1 MWRKIRAN
9 FFAGLLIAI
18 PVVLTFW
25 VLYFIISRLNF
36 LLLEPIMKIFQIW
49 LPDRVSVEFF
59 TKVVI
64 FLILLAIL
72 TLTGFAAKIIL
83 LRNIFGFGESILY
96 RVPMISTVYKGLK
109 EMSSAFLSD
118 QKSIFKKVVLVEYP
132 KDGVYA
138 IGFVTSET
146 QGEAQEKTKEN
157 VINVFVPTT
166 PNPTSGMLVLVPQ
179 KDVILLDMSVADGMK
194 MIISGG
200 VVTPKADYGNTEN
213 RSNTF
218 KKEGLQGN

>member
-1 MWRKIRAN
+1 MWHKIRVN
-9 FFAGLLIAI
+9 FFTGLLIVV

-25 VLYFIISRLNF
+25 VLYFIISKLNL

-49 LPDRVSVEFF
+49 LPDRGFADLLTKAAVFF
-59 TKVVI
+59 
-64 FLILLAIL
+64 ILLGIL
-72 TLTGFAAKIIL
+72 TLIGLAARIIFV
-83 LRNIFGFGESILY
+83 RKIFGFAERILY
-96 RVPMISTVYKGLK
+96 KVPMISTIYKGLK
-109 EMSSAFLSD
+109 EISSAFLSSH
-118 QKSIFKKVVLVEYP
+118 KSIFKKVVLLQYP
-132 KDGVYA
+132 KNGVYT

-146 QGEAQEKTKEN
+146 RGEAQDKTKEK

-166 PNPTSGMLVLVPQ
+166 PNPTSGMLVLVPEI
-179 KDVILLDMSVADGMK
+179 DAIVLDMSVEEGMK

-200 VVTPKADYGNTEN
+200 AVTPKAHGNTEN

>member
-1 MWRKIRAN
+1 MWRKIKSN
-9 FFAGLLIAI
+9 FFTGLLLVI
-18 PVVLTFW
+18 PGVVTLW
-25 VLYFIISRLNF
+25 VLYFIVSKLNL
-36 LLLEPIMKIFQIW
+36 LLLEPVMSVFQIW
-49 LPDRVSVEFF
+49 LPDRASVEFF
-59 TKVVI
+59 TKVAI
-64 FLILLAIL
+64 FLILLALL

-83 LRNIFGFGESILY
+83 FRNIFGFGESVLY
-96 RVPMISTVYKGLK
+96 RVPMISTIYKGLK

-118 QKSIFKKVVLVEYP
+118 QNSIFKKVVLIQYP
-132 KDGVYA
+132 KNGVYA

-146 QGEAQEKTKEN
+146 RGEAQEKTKEN

-179 KDVILLDMSVADGMK
+179 EDVISLDMSVSDGMK

-200 VVTPKADYGNTEN
+200 AVTPKAEYGNTEN
-213 RSNTF
+213 RSDTF

>member
-1 MWRKIRAN
+1 MWRKIKSN
-9 FFAGLLIAI
+9 FFTGLLLVI
-18 PVVLTFW
+18 PGVVTLW
-25 VLYFIISRLNF
+25 VLYFIISKLNL
-36 LLLEPIMKIFQIW
+36 LLLEPVMSIFQIW
-49 LPDRVSVEFF
+49 LPDRASVEFF
-59 TKVVI
+59 TKVAI
-64 FLILLAIL
+64 FFILLGLL

-83 LRNIFGFGESILY
+83 FRNIFGFGESVLY

-109 EMSSAFLSD
+109 EMSSAFLTD
-118 QKSIFKKVVLVEYP
+118 QKSIFKKVVLIEYP

-146 QGEAQEKTKEN
+146 RGEAQEKTKEN

-179 KDVILLDMSVADGMK
+179 DDVISLNMSISDGMK

-200 VVTPKADYGNTEN
+200 AVAPKSDYGNTEN
-213 RSNTF
+213 RSDTF
-218 KKEGLQGN
+218 KKEGL

>member
-1 MWRKIRAN
+1 MWRKIRTN
-9 FFAGLLIAI
+9 FFAGLLLVI

-25 VLYFIISRLNF
+25 VLYFVISKLNF

-59 TKVVI
+59 TKVAI
-64 FLILLAIL
+64 FFILLALL
-72 TLTGFAAKIIL
+72 TLTGFAARIIFVS
-83 LRNIFGFGESILY
+83 NIFGFGERLLFK
-96 RVPMISTVYKGLK
+96 VPMISTIYKGLK
-109 EMSSAFLSD
+109 EMSVAFLSNQD
-118 QKSIFKKVVLVEYP
+118 SIFKKVVLVQYP
-132 KDGVYA
+132 KNGVYA
-138 IGFVTSET
+138 IGFITSEA
-146 QGEAQEKTKEN
+146 QGEVQTKTKED

-166 PNPTSGMLVLVPQ
+166 PNPTSGMLVLVPRE
-179 KDVILLDMSVADGMK
+179 DIILLDMSVTEGMK

-200 VVTPKADYGNTEN
+200 AVTPKADYGNTEN

>member
-9 FFAGLLIAI
+9 FFTGLLLVI

-25 VLYFIISRLNF
+25 VFYFVISRLN

-59 TKVVI
+59 TKVAI
-64 FLILLAIL
+64 FFILMALL
-72 TLTGFAAKIIL
+72 TLTGLAARIIL
-83 LRNIFGFGESILY
+83 IRNIFGFGESLLFK
-96 RVPMISTVYKGLK
+96 VPMISTIYKGLK
-109 EMSSAFLSD
+109 EMSSAFLSN
-118 QKSIFKKVVLVEYP
+118 QESIFKKVVLVQYP
-132 KDGVYA
+132 KNGVYA
-138 IGFVTSET
+138 IGFITSEA
-146 QGEAQEKTKEN
+146 QGEVQTKTKEN

-166 PNPTSGMLVLVPQ
+166 PNPTSGMLVLVPRE
-179 KDVILLDMSVADGMK
+179 DIILLDMSVTEGMK

-200 VVTPKADYGNTEN
+200 AVTPKSDYGNTEN
-213 RSNTF
+213 RSDTF

>member
-1 MWRKIRAN
+1 MWRKIKSN
-9 FFAGLLIAI
+9 FFTGLLLVI
-18 PVVLTFW
+18 PGVVTLW
-25 VLYFIISRLNF
+25 VLYFIISKLNL
-36 LLLEPIMKIFQIW
+36 LLLEPVMSIFQIW
-49 LPDRVSVEFF
+49 LPDRASVEFF
-59 TKVVI
+59 TKVAI
-64 FLILLAIL
+64 FFILLGLL

-83 LRNIFGFGESILY
+83 FRNIFGFGESVLY

-109 EMSSAFLSD
+109 EMSSAFLTD
-118 QKSIFKKVVLVEYP
+118 QKSIFKKVVLIEYP

-146 QGEAQEKTKEN
+146 RGEAQEKTKEN

-179 KDVILLDMSVADGMK
+179 EDVISLDMSVADGMK

-200 VVTPKADYGNTEN
+200 AVTPKSDYGNTES
-213 RSNTF
+213 RSDTF
-218 KKEGLQGN
+218 KKEGL

>member
-9 FFAGLLIAI
+9 FFTGLLLVI

-25 VLYFIISRLNF
+25 VFYFVISRLNL

-59 TKVVI
+59 TKVAI
-64 FLILLAIL
+64 FFILMALL
-72 TLTGFAAKIIL
+72 TLTGLAARIIL
-83 LRNIFGFGESILY
+83 IRNIFGFGESLLFK
-96 RVPMISTVYKGLK
+96 VPMISTIYKGLK
-109 EMSSAFLSD
+109 EMSSAFLSN
-118 QKSIFKKVVLVEYP
+118 QESIFKKVVLVQYP
-132 KDGVYA
+132 KNGVYA
-138 IGFVTSET
+138 IGFITSEA
-146 QGEAQEKTKEN
+146 QGEVQTKTKEN

-166 PNPTSGMLVLVPQ
+166 PNPTSGMLVLVPRE
-179 KDVILLDMSVADGMK
+179 DIILLDMSVTEGMK

-200 VVTPKADYGNTEN
+200 AVTPKSDYGNTEN
-213 RSNTF
+213 RSDTF

>member
-9 FFAGLLIAI
+9 FFTGLLLVI
-18 PVVLTFW
+18 PGVVTLW
-25 VLYFIISRLNF
+25 VLYFIVSKLNL
-36 LLLEPIMKIFQIW
+36 LLLEPIMSIFQIW
-49 LPDRVSVEFF
+49 LPDRASVEFF
-59 TKVVI
+59 TKVAI
-64 FLILLAIL
+64 FLILLALL

-83 LRNIFGFGESILY
+83 FRNIFGFGESVLY
-96 RVPMISTVYKGLK
+96 RVPMISTIYKGLK

-118 QKSIFKKVVLVEYP
+118 QNSIFKKVVLIQYP
-132 KDGVYA
+132 KNGVYA

-146 QGEAQEKTKEN
+146 RGEAQEKTKEN

-166 PNPTSGMLVLVPQ
+166 PNPTSGMLVLVPE

-200 VVTPKADYGNTEN
+200 AVTPKADYGNTEN
-213 RSNTF
+213 RSDTF

>member
-1 MWRKIRAN
+1 MWRKIKSN
-9 FFAGLLIAI
+9 FFTGLLLVI
-18 PVVLTFW
+18 PGVVTLW
-25 VLYFIISRLNF
+25 VLYFIISRLNL
-36 LLLEPIMKIFQIW
+36 LLLEPVMKIFQIW
-49 LPDRVSVEFF
+49 LPDRASVEFF
-59 TKVVI
+59 TKVAI
-64 FLILLAIL
+64 FFILLALL

-83 LRNIFGFGESILY
+83 FRNIFGFGESVLY

-109 EMSSAFLSD
+109 EMSSAFLTD
-118 QKSIFKKVVLVEYP
+118 QKSIFKKVVLIEYP

-146 QGEAQEKTKEN
+146 RGEAQEKTKEN

-179 KDVILLDMSVADGMK
+179 DDVISLNMSISDGMK

-200 VVTPKADYGNTEN
+200 AVAPKSDYGNTEN
-213 RSNTF
+213 RSDTF
-218 KKEGLQGN
+218 KKEGL